1 MRSTASWVMRM
12 RYNEHMRRFLLV
24 ALLVLSILPTSAKDM
39 DFKLQEKDLRPNFDL
54 YQWIFADGDIVPGT
68 ADRFIA
74 CVARTRSFSAVL

>member
-1 MRSTASWVMRM
+1 
-12 RYNEHMRRFLLV
+12 
-24 ALLVLSILPTSAKDM
+24 M